1 MLFDL
6 LALSQ
11 YIQTHPLRGG
21 SGEADDIKRM
31 FLTPSSTPS
40 ERRRRPRDPDSCGH
54 PAMRSRRKRITKNVA
69 KKVVYRIEE
78 GIKEEEDVGE
88 IAKKILILEDHGE
101 DEGADEEDDA
111 HAQDAAVPSSMA
123 PSGLPPCSQVPD
135 EE

>member
-21 SGEADDIKRM
+21 SGEADDVKRM

-54 PAMRSRRKRITKNVA
+54 PAMTSRRKRIAKYVT
-69 KKVVYRIEE
+69 KKVVYQIEE
-78 GIKEEEDVGE
+78 GIKEEEDVGK
-88 IAKKILILEDHGE
+88 IAKKILTLEDHGE
-101 DEGADEEDDA
+101 DEGADVEDHA
-111 HAQDAAVPSSMA
+111 HAQDVAVPSSMA
-123 PSGLPPCSQVPD
+123 PSGLPPCSHVPD
-135 EE
+135 DD